1 MAADLQQ
8 AIADAKAREELAA
21 IVAQVVAQLPAA
33 APAGT
38 ACGCQ
43 HHHSAPAPAAPRSL
57 ARPLAVGGAVAATGC
72 VLTGLFLAVAL
83 TAVAVAV
90 GGVVV
95 LFLLREYRK
104 GGAR

>member
-1 MAADLQQ
+1 MSAEIDTATVLRDMIREAVAEMAAQQ
-8 AIADAKAREELAA
+8 SA
-21 IVAQVVAQLPAA
+21 PA
-33 APAGT
+33 APA
-38 ACGCQ
+38 APVPCGCQ
-43 HHHSAPAPAAPRSL
+43 HHHPTPAPAAPRSL
-57 ARPLAVGGAVAATGC
+57 ARPLAVGGAVAVTGC

-104 GGAR
+104 GGVR